1 MQYFCKRN
9 MKRRI
14 FLFHLTCCKAQYL
27 AARCDRMAREAYLLH
42 RTLQDPIAS
51 CNQTRIAL
59 PKDWLS

>member
-1 MQYFCKRN
+1 
-9 MKRRI
+9 MKRGI
-14 FLFHLTCCKAQYL
+14 FLFSLTCCKAQYR

-51 CNQTRIAL
+51 CNQTKIAL